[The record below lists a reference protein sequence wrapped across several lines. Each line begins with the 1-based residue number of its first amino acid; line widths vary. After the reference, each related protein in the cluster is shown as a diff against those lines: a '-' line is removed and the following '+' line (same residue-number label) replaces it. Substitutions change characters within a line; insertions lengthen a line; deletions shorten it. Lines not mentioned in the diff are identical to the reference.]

1 MIHEAFTLRPFF
13 RLSLPVAMETTISF
27 IPASPS
33 GVTLVLHVN
42 KYYTIKDNWTEKSNH
57 VITSS
62 PQI

>member
-1 MIHEAFTLRPFF
+1 MIHEAFTLRPYF

-42 KYYTIKDNWTEKSNH
+42 KY
-57 VITSS
+57 
-62 PQI
+62 